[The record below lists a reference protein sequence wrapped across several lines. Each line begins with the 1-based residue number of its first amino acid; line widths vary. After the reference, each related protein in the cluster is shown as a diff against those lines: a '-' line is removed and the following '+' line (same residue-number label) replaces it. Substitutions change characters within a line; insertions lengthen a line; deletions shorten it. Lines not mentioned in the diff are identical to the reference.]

1 MGFLILQIAVPLAL
15 AIILVLALETGYRL
29 GRRNSKGSD
38 ASKAMETGA
47 IQGAM
52 LGLLGLLLGFS
63 FAGASGRFME
73 RQDLITHEANAIGTA
88 YLRADLINEPHTSD
102 LRAALAGY
110 VAHRIKVS
118 ATLRFGLS
126 EEDARRIRAAHAEIW
141 AAAREGVRERP
152 ESMIAVLGPVNEVI
166 DLHSTR
172 IASGHK
178 HLPALVVGLLLVC
191 SILTLGVIGYACAL
205 SRRRNASMTTMIALL
220 IAAALWTTFD
230 LDRPRLG
237 LIRLSDRALQ
247 DIDLQP
253 APMAPHD
260 HPIPPRETSTSTSS
274 GK

>member
-1 MGFLILQIAVPLAL
+1 MGILILQIAIPIAL
-15 AIILVLALETGYRL
+15 AIFLVLAIESGFRL
-29 GRRNSKGSD
+29 GRHKSRGSD

-73 RQDLITHEANAIGTA
+73 RQDLITQEANAIGTA
-88 YLRADLINEPHTSD
+88 YLRADLLEEPHASA

-110 VAHRIKVS
+110 VEHRIKAS
-118 ATLRFGLS
+118 ATLRMGLNQ
-126 EEDARRIRAAHAEIW
+126 EDAQRIEDAHKQIW
-141 AAAREGVRERP
+141 AAASQGVLDRP
-152 ESMIAVLGPVNEVI
+152 QFAIAVLNPANDVI

-172 IASGHK
+172 VATGQK
-178 HLPALVVGLLLVC
+178 HLPALVIGLLLVC

-205 SRRRNASMTTMIALL
+205 ARRRNASMTTMIALL

-230 LDRPRLG
+230 LDRPRIG
-237 LIRLSDRALQ
+237 LIRLSDKALH

-253 APMAPHD
+253 ARSAGPDQPT
-260 HPIPPRETSTSTSS
+260 PPEDNSTSTSS